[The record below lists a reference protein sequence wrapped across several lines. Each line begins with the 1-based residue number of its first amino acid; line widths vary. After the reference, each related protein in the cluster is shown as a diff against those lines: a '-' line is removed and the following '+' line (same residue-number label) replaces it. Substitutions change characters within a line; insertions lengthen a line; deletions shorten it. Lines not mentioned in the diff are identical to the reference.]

1 MSEVSVETLEIENL
15 NLRAELQRVR
25 QVASDRL
32 VFIRVLENFVNIISG
47 AERSL
52 RSDLNEISKQVTE
65 RNNAAS
71 IPPTDDV
78 GEEE

>member
-32 VFIRVLENFVNIISG
+32 VFIRVLETFVNDVDSCN
-47 AERSL
+47 RRL
-52 RSDLNEISKQVTE
+52 RNDLAEISSQVAS
-65 RNNAAS
+65 RNSMPQIEEA
-71 IPPTDDV
+71 D
-78 GEEE
+78 EEE

>member
-32 VFIRVLENFVNIISG
+32 VFIRVLETFVNDVETCS
-47 AERSL
+47 RRL
-52 RSDLNEISKQVTE
+52 RNDLSEISSQVAS
-65 RNNAAS
+65 RNS
-71 IPPTDDV
+71 SPPV
-78 GEEE
+78 VAEEEE